1 MNIFVTG
8 GNGFIGSNFIRY
20 WHSNFQED
28 KIINLDKLTYAGN
41 KLNLLDFEKDKR
53 IELIKGD
60 ISDQKLVKNIL
71 EKNNPTFV
79 INFAAESHVDR
90 SIIYPEQFINTNIL
104 GTFKLIE
111 VVKNYFSSLSNTQ
124 KDNFR
129 FLHIS
134 TDEVY
139 GSLEKNNQPF
149 KETNKYF
156 PNSPYSASKA
166 GSDHIV
172 RSFNKTY
179 KLPTLISNCSN
190 NYGPYQSM
198 EKLIPLTIYNSLN
211 HKSIPIYGNGLQVRD
226 WIYVKD
232 HCEALKKILFN
243 GEPGDVYN
251 IGSSKELK
259 NIDIVRKICSILDL
273 IVPINKNKSYSE
285 LISFVEDRPGHDYRY
300 AINSNKIKEKLG
312 WEPETSFQ
320 EGIESTIKWYL
331 NNNNWIQRATGKA
344 FKDWINLQYSE

>member
-1 MNIFVTG
+1 MAAQPLVIDSYKKPIETFTTNVLGTANVLNSCIGLDDLRCFISVTTDKVYA
-8 GNGFIGSNFIRY
+8 NKEKLRA
-20 WHSNFQED
+20 FQETD
-28 KIINLDKLTYAGN
+28 PLG
-41 KLNLLDFEKDKR
+41 
-53 IELIKGD
+53 GD
-60 ISDQKLVKNIL
+60 D
-71 EKNNPTFV
+71 
-79 INFAAESHVDR
+79 
-90 SIIYPEQFINTNIL
+90 
-104 GTFKLIE
+104 
-111 VVKNYFSSLSNTQ
+111 
-124 KDNFR
+124 
-129 FLHIS
+129 
-134 TDEVY
+134 
-139 GSLEKNNQPF
+139 
-149 KETNKYF
+149 
-156 PNSPYSASKA
+156 PYSASKA

-198 EKLIPLTIYNSLN
+198 EKLVPLTIYNSLN
-211 HKSIPIYGNGLQVRD
+211 HKSIPIYGDGLQVRD

-273 IVPINKNKSYSE
+273 IVPIKKNKSYSE

-312 WEPETSFQ
+312 WEPKTSFQ

-331 NNNNWIQRATGKA
+331 NNNDWIQRATGKS
-344 FKDWINLQYSE
+344 FKDWINLQYSQ